1 MIGYDGLGSFD
12 ASTGRRVD
20 LSTGIQPTGVGAPPR
35 TQNPEPAQFGAL
47 DCRGFEFTTPPP
59 TRVRAGQRF
68 TIAGRVAARDRSDF
82 SQAMFRFWPS
92 DDVSDRAERAYTD
105 VSRSGLFSVDV
116 EIRPGREGQ
125 YTVEG
130 FLFWPDAAPQYSR
143 CRLSVVNVTP

>member
-1 MIGYDGLGSFD
+1 M
-12 ASTGRRVD
+12 
-20 LSTGIQPTGVGAPPR
+20 
-35 TQNPEPAQFGAL
+35 
-47 DCRGFEFTTPPP
+47 
-59 TRVRAGQRF
+59 
-68 TIAGRVAARDRSDF
+68 ARDRSDF

-92 DDVSDRAERAYTD
+92 DDASDHAERAYAE

-116 EIRPGREGQ
+116 EIRTGREGQ